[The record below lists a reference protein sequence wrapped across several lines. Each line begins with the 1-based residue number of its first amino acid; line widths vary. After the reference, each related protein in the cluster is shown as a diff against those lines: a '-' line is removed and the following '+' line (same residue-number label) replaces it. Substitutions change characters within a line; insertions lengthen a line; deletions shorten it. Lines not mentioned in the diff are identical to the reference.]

1 MSKYIATRAVRGAN
15 ALVYEAETMLYK
27 ALAEKGP
34 ETVVEFP
41 NTAYYLPLIYAM
53 TGEKLPHWVIFPRSL
68 RKPAA
73 LLHPI
78 PSAG

>member
-15 ALVYEAETMLYK
+15 ALVYEAETMLHK

-41 NTAYYLPLIYAM
+41 NTAYYLPLIYAR
-53 TGEKLPHWVIFPRSL
+53 GKSVHS
-68 RKPAA
+68 
-73 LLHPI
+73 
-78 PSAG
+78 G

>member
-15 ALVYEAETMLYK
+15 ALVYEAETMLHT

-41 NTAYYLPLIYAM
+41 NTAIATLAATYSLIVPL
-53 TGEKLPHWVIFPRSL
+53 GV
-68 RKPAA
+68 
-73 LLHPI
+73 LLI
-78 PSAG
+78 GISIGIRRRQA